1 MSPQERHHPV
11 TRTSAVDS
19 AQAMTSGVPTTAAAG
34 GITALYARAAALDR
48 VGVGIARA
56 ALVIVLV
63 WIGGLK
69 FTDYEAEG
77 IVPFV
82 ANSPAM
88 SFLYH
93 HPADYHGHLTKEGE
107 TNPANRQ
114 WNQENGTFAVSYLL
128 GAMIVGLAILI
139 ALHPWF
145 PQVAAVGSG
154 LVVLMACT
162 TLSFLVTTPEAWV
175 PAQGDP
181 LHGFPFLAGPGRLV
195 IKDCIMF
202 GAAIVTMADSAKSH
216 LRRSAARA

>member
-1 MSPQERHHPV
+1 V
-11 TRTSAVDS
+11 TRPPTIDS
-19 AQAMTSGVPTTAAAG
+19 AQALIGSAPATAGAG
-34 GITALYARAAALDR
+34 GITALYARAASLDR
-48 VGVGIARA
+48 IGIGILRV

-77 IVPFV
+77 IVTFV

-93 HPADYHGHLTKEGE
+93 HPAEYHGHLTKEGE
-107 TNPANRQ
+107 VNAANRQ
-114 WNQENGTFAVSYLL
+114 WNEENGTFTVSYLL
-128 GAMIVGLAILI
+128 GVMIVGIAILI

-145 PQVAAVGSG
+145 PQVAAVGSC
-154 LVVLMACT
+154 LVILMACT

-181 LHGFPFLAGPGRLV
+181 LHGFPYLAGPGRLV

-202 GAAIVTMADSAKSH
+202 GAAIVTLADSARSY
-216 LRRSAARA
+216 LRRSAARV